1 MYLSIPFVFNVIG
14 VIFEVVAISWAA
26 RMILYNFE
34 KWNRQHEKHALR
46 SGEEHFR
53 EEKKQ
58 AIIILLISLGVLFQG
73 IASFF

>member
-14 VIFEVVAISWAA
+14 VILEVVAIGWAA

-34 KWNRQHEKHALR
+34 KWNRQHEKHARR

-53 EEKKQ
+53 
-58 AIIILLISLGVLFQG
+58 
-73 IASFF
+73 